1 MSKIITVTVN
11 PCIDKS
17 TTFSGLKPD
26 KKLRCA
32 KPKFEPGGGGIN
44 VSRAI
49 HKLHGKSLAIYPA
62 GGYAGNFLKELLGKE
77 NIESIVIETRDNT
90 RENFIAVDELTNA
103 QYRFGMPGPDL
114 VESEWQQCLDQIELV
129 EDAEYIVVSGSL
141 PPGMP
146 QDFFGRIAAIANG
159 KNVKLILD
167 TSGAPLK
174 YALEKGVY
182 LWKPNLGE
190 LSALSDYDELT
201 TKTASEAA
209 KKIIASGLAQVI
221 VISLGAGGAMLI
233 TKDICERFSAPVVTR
248 KSTVGAGDS
257 MVAGIVL
264 GLSEGKTLPDAVK
277 YGIACGTAATMNP
290 GTELCKPKDVEEL
303 FRSLM
308 TAN

>member
-1 MSKIITVTVN
+1 MHRIITVTAN

-32 KPKFEPGGGGIN
+32 RPKYEPGGGGIN

-49 HKLHGKSLAIYPA
+49 HKLNGKSLAIFPA
-62 GGYAGNFLKELLGKE
+62 GGYAGNFLKELLEKE
-77 NIESIVIETRDNT
+77 NIESIVVETKDNT
-90 RENFIAVDELTNA
+90 RENFIVVDQLANN
-103 QYRFGMPGPDL
+103 QYRFCMPGPVL
-114 VESEWQQCLDQIELV
+114 LENEWQECLNQIESL
-129 EDAEYIVVSGSL
+129 DAEYIVTSGSL
-141 PPGMP
+141 PPDAP
-146 QDFFGRIAAIANG
+146 QDFFGRIAAIAKS
-159 KNVKLILD
+159 KNAKLILD

-190 LSALSDYDELT
+190 LGAFAGCEELT
-201 TKTASEAA
+201 NENALAA
-209 KKIIASGLAQVI
+209 ARRVIANGMAEII
-221 VISLGAGGAMLI
+221 VISLGAAGAMLV
-233 TKDICERFSAPVVTR
+233 TKDINERLSAPLVTR

-264 GLSEGKTLPDAVK
+264 SLSNGETISNAVK

-290 GTELCKPKDVEEL
+290 GTELCKSADVQQLYKFFIEGK
-303 FRSLM
+303 
-308 TAN
+308 